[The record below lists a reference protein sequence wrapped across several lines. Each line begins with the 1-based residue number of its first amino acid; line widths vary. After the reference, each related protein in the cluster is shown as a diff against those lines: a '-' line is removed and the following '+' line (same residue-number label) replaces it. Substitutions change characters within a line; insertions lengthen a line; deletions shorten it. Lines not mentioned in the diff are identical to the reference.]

1 MAGPLLEFETEMF
14 LNLFS
19 SDGLLVVAEGMGIDR
34 ILLQFMRVYSEQGS
48 LVLLLNTTTPEQE
61 YFTEQLR
68 VEGVTHLPRTVTS
81 EVQGTERYNVYT
93 EGGVLFVTSRILVV
107 DFLTDRIP
115 ANLISGILVYR
126 AHKIIESCQEAF
138 ILRLFRQK
146 NKTGFIKAFTDKATA
161 FSSGF
166 CQVERVMRNLFVKK
180 LYLWP
185 RFQASVNTA
194 LEKHKPDVV
203 ELHVSLTP
211 SMRAIQSSILDIMG
225 ACLKELKR
233 YNPTLEAEDLSLENT
248 LSNAFDKTIRHYL
261 DPLWHQLGAKTKAL
275 VQDLKMLRVLLQY
288 LTQYDCVTFLNLLES
303 LRSSQKNFGSNSGW
317 LFLDSSTSMFVNSR
331 SRVYHIPENK
341 KKLKVGAEAEKKQPP
356 TVSEVK
362 RVLVLEQSPKWEAL
376 TEVLQEIEKENKNSQ
391 HEPGRVLICASDDR
405 TCAQLQQYI
414 RHGAEWLLN
423 RLYSRTVGKQDPSN
437 ASAFELAKCKKDKGF
452 LKGGS
457 KGKNGRNTRG
467 KEQKKKPGK
476 AKSRPSLTLTQMIG
490 KEQTVVETAVMGS
503 SEDEEDFGVEDEMAE
518 EDAPKLDLS
527 SDAYY
532 AVLKEPLMVIHPL
545 RGCTDPHSL
554 TRVLHEVEPMFV
566 VLYDAEVSFVRQL
579 EIYKACRPGKPLR
592 VYFLI
597 YGGSTE
603 EQKYLTGLSKEKKA
617 FEHLI
622 REKATMVIPEEREG
636 REDTNLDLARNL
648 EPANATT
655 NTRKAGGQDQPKE
668 PSRVIVD
675 MREFRSELPSLL
687 HRRGLDIEPVTLEV
701 GDYIL
706 TPDICVE
713 RKSVSDLIGSLQS
726 GRLYTQCLS
735 MNRYYRKPVL
745 LIEFDPAKPFSLM
758 ARSDFRHEIS
768 SNDVSSKLT
777 LLTLHF
783 PRLRILWCPSPH
795 ATGELFLELK
805 KGRNEP
811 DAAAAQAVTAESDAV
826 AESTELYN
834 AGPYDFLLKM
844 PGVNV
849 KNFRALIRNADSL
862 ADLAK
867 LSQDKLA
874 EILENANNAKALYE
888 FLHNVADVQTPA
900 QKTK

>member
-1 MAGPLLEFETEMF
+1 MAGPLLEYETEIF
-14 LNLFS
+14 LSLFS
-19 SDGLLVVAEGMGIDR
+19 SDGLLVVAEGMGLDR
-34 ILLQFMRVYSEQGS
+34 ILLQFMRVYSEKDS

-68 VEGVTHLPRTVTS
+68 MEGVTHLPRTVTS
-81 EVQGTERYNVYT
+81 DVQSSERYSVYT

-107 DFLTDRIP
+107 DFLLDRIP
-115 ANLISGILVYR
+115 AHLISGVLVYR

-161 FSSGF
+161 FSTGF

-185 RFQASVNTA
+185 RFQASVNTV
-194 LEKHKPDVV
+194 LERHKPEVV

-211 SMRAIQSSILDIMG
+211 AMRAVQSSILDIMG

-248 LSNAFDKTIRHYL
+248 LGNAFEKTIRHYL

-275 VQDLKMLRVLLQY
+275 VQDLKVLRVLLLY

-303 LRSSQKNFGSNSGW
+303 LRSSQKIFGSNSGW
-317 LFLDSSTSMFVNSR
+317 LFLDSSTSMFVNAR
-331 SRVYHIPENK
+331 SRVYRIPEGK
-341 KKLKVGAEAEKKQPP
+341 KKLRVGEEEQRQKSSSAPEM
-356 TVSEVK
+356 K
-362 RVLVLEQSPKWEAL
+362 RELVLEKSPKWEAL
-376 TEVLQEIEKENKNSQ
+376 TEVLEEIEKENKSC
-391 HEPGRVLICASDDR
+391 EEAGGVLICASDDR

-414 RHGAEWLLN
+414 RHGSDGLLH
-423 RLYSRTVGKQDPSN
+423 RLYARTIGKRD
-437 ASAFELAKCKKDKGF
+437 SAAAALEVDVHKKG
-452 LKGGS
+452 KGGLKKGA
-457 KGKNGRNTRG
+457 KGKETA
-467 KEQKKKPGK
+467 QKKRATKNQ
-476 AKSRPSLTLTQMIG
+476 SRPSLTLTQMMG
-490 KEQTVVETAVMGS
+490 KEEAEAGGS
-503 SEDEEDFGVEDEMAE
+503 GDEDCLMEEEEEEEEQMKFG
-518 EDAPKLDLS
+518 LS

-532 AVLKEPLMVIHPL
+532 GILKEPLTVIHPL
-545 RGCTDPHSL
+545 KGCTDPHSL
-554 TRVLHEVEPMFV
+554 TRVLHEVEPSFV
-566 VLYDAEVSFVRQL
+566 VLYDAELSFVRQL
-579 EIYKACRPGKPLR
+579 EVYKAMRPGKPLR

-603 EQKYLTGLSKEKKA
+603 EQKYLTALSKEKKA

-622 REKATMVIPEEREG
+622 REKATMVVPEEREG

-655 NTRKAGGQDQPKE
+655 NTHKAGGQEQRSE

-706 TPDICVE
+706 TPDTCVE

-726 GRLYTQCLS
+726 GRLYSQCLS
-735 MNRYYRKPVL
+735 MTRYYRKPVL
-745 LIEFDPAKPFSLM
+745 LIEFDPAKPFSLT

-795 ATGELFLELK
+795 ATAELFLELK
-805 KGRNEP
+805 RGRPEP
-811 DAAAAQAVTAESDAV
+811 DAAAALAVTAESDTV
-826 AESTELYN
+826 AESAGLYN
-834 AGPYDFLLKM
+834 PGPYDFLLKM

-849 KNFRALIRNADSL
+849 KNYRALIKHADSL
-862 ADLAK
+862 ADISK
-867 LSQDKLA
+867 LGQDKLA
-874 EILENANNAKALYE
+874 EILGNTHNAKLLYE
-888 FLHNVADVQTPA
+888 FMHNVADVPAPVQKRKQT
-900 QKTK
+900 

>member
-14 LNLFS
+14 LSLFD
-19 SDGLLVVAEGMGIDR
+19 SDGLLVAAEGLGIDR
-34 ILLQFMRVYSEQGS
+34 ILLQFMRVYSEPGS

-61 YFTEQLR
+61 YFSEQLR

-81 EVQGTERYNVYT
+81 DIQSTERYNVYT

-115 ANLISGILVYR
+115 AHLITGILVYR

-194 LEKHKPDVV
+194 LDRHKPEVV
-203 ELHVSLTP
+203 ELHVPLTP
-211 SMRAIQSSILDIMG
+211 TMKAIQSSILDIMS

-248 LSNAFDKTIRHYL
+248 LGNSFEKTIRHYL
-261 DPLWHQLGAKTKAL
+261 DPMWHQLGAKTKAL
-275 VQDLKMLRVLLQY
+275 VQDLKVLRVLLLY

-303 LRSSQKNFGSNSGW
+303 LRSSQKIFGSNSGW
-317 LFLDSSTSMFVNSR
+317 LFLDSSTSMFVNAR

-341 KKLKVGAEAEKKQPP
+341 KKLKVGAE
-356 TVSEVK
+356 VK
-362 RVLVLEQSPKWEAL
+362 RELVLEKSPKWEAL
-376 TEVLQEIEKENKNSQ
+376 TEVLEEIERENKSSQ
-391 HEPGRVLICASDDR
+391 YEPGRVLICASDDR

-414 RHGAEWLLN
+414 KHGSDWLLN
-423 RLYSRTVGKQDPSN
+423 RLYHRTIGKRD
-437 ASAFELAKCKKDKGF
+437 SAAAAALELELQK
-452 LKGGS
+452 
-457 KGKNGRNTRG
+457 KGKDWVKKGTKG
-467 KEQKKKPGK
+467 KEPAQKKSAKMTK
-476 AKSRPSLTLTQMIG
+476 SKSRPSLTLTQMVG
-490 KEQTVVETAVMGS
+490 KEETGEAVVMGS
-503 SEDEEDFGVEDEMAE
+503 SGDEDELMDEDERE
-518 EDAPKLDLS
+518 EEELKLDLS

-532 AVLKEPLMVIHPL
+532 GVLKEPLTVIHPL
-545 RGCTDPHSL
+545 KGCTDPHSL
-554 TRVLHEVEPMFV
+554 TRVLHEVEPSFV
-566 VLYDAEVSFVRQL
+566 VLYDAELSFVRQL
-579 EIYKACRPGKPLR
+579 EIYKANRPGKPFR

-603 EQKYLTGLSKEKKA
+603 EQKYLTALSKEKKA

-622 REKATMVIPEEREG
+622 REKATMVVPEEREG

-655 NTRKAGGQDQPKE
+655 NTRKAGGQEQPKE

-687 HRRGLDIEPVTLEV
+687 HRRGLDIDPVTLEV

-706 TPDICVE
+706 TPDTCVE

-735 MNRYYRKPVL
+735 MTRYYKKPVL

-768 SNDVSSKLT
+768 SNDISSKLT

-795 ATGELFLELK
+795 ATAELFLELK
-805 KGRNEP
+805 QSQPEP
-811 DAAAAQAVTAESDAV
+811 DAAAAQAVTAESDTV
-826 AESTELYN
+826 AESADLYN
-834 AGPYDFLLKM
+834 PGPYDFLMKM
-844 PGVNV
+844 PGVNT
-849 KNFRALIRNADSL
+849 KNYKALIKNADSL
-862 ADLAK
+862 ADIAK
-867 LSQDKLA
+867 LSQEKLA
-874 EILENANNAKALYE
+874 EILGNVNNAKLMYE
-888 FLHNVADVQTPA
+888 FLHNVTDVPAPIQKAKQT
-900 QKTK
+900 

>member
-1 MAGPLLEFETEMF
+1 MTPSLC
-14 LNLFS
+14 FS
-19 SDGLLVVAEGMGIDR
+19 RWWESK
-34 ILLQFMRVYSEQGS
+34 S
-48 LVLLLNTTTPEQE
+48 
-61 YFTEQLR
+61 
-68 VEGVTHLPRTVTS
+68 
-81 EVQGTERYNVYT
+81 
-93 EGGVLFVTSRILVV
+93 
-107 DFLTDRIP
+107 
-115 ANLISGILVYR
+115 ILVYR

-166 CQVERVMRNLFVKK
+166 CQVERVMRNLFIKK

-194 LEKHKPDVV
+194 LDRHKPEVV
-203 ELHVSLTP
+203 ELHVSLSP
-211 SMRAIQSSILDIMG
+211 AMRAIQSSIMDIMS

-248 LSNAFDKTIRHYL
+248 LGNAFDKTIHHYL

-275 VQDLKMLRVLLQY
+275 VQDLKVLRVLLLY

-303 LRSSQKNFGSNSGW
+303 LRSSQKIFGSNSGW
-317 LFLDSSTSMFVNSR
+317 LFLDSSTSMFVNAR
-331 SRVYHIPENK
+331 SRVYRIPESK
-341 KKLKVGAEAEKKQPP
+341 KKLKVGAEAEK
-356 TVSEVK
+356 SSSALEVK
-362 RVLVLEQSPKWEAL
+362 RELVLEKSPKWAAL
-376 TEVLQEIEKENKNSQ
+376 SEVLQEIERENKSSQ
-391 HEPGRVLICASDDR
+391 REPGRVLICASDDR

-414 RHGAEWLLN
+414 RHGSEWLLN
-423 RLYSRTVGKQDPSN
+423 RLYARTIAKRD
-437 ASAFELAKCKKDKGF
+437 SAAAAAFDLDLHK
-452 LKGGS
+452 
-457 KGKNGRNTRG
+457 KGKGWPKKGAKG
-467 KEQKKKPGK
+467 KEPAQKKNT
-476 AKSRPSLTLTQMIG
+476 KSKKRPSLTLTQMMG
-490 KEQTVVETAVMGS
+490 KNEGDAAMMGS
-503 SEDEEDFGVEDEMAE
+503 SGDEDDMTDEDVGEEEQLKM
-518 EDAPKLDLS
+518 DLS

-532 AVLKEPLMVIHPL
+532 GILKEPLTVIHPL
-545 RGCTDPHSL
+545 KGLTDPHSL
-554 TRVLHEVEPMFV
+554 TRVLHEVEPSFV
-566 VLYDAEVSFVRQL
+566 VLYDAELSFVRQL
-579 EIYKACRPGKPLR
+579 EIHKASRPGKPLR

-603 EQKYLTGLSKEKKA
+603 EQKYLTALSKEKKA

-655 NTRKAGGQDQPKE
+655 NTRKAGGQEQHKE

-687 HRRGLDIEPVTLEV
+687 HRRGLDIDPVTLEV

-706 TPDICVE
+706 TPDTCVE

-726 GRLYTQCLS
+726 GRLYTQCVS

-768 SNDVSSKLT
+768 SNDISSKLT

-795 ATGELFLELK
+795 ATAELFLDLK
-805 KGRNEP
+805 QGRSEP
-811 DAAAAQAVTAESDAV
+811 DAAAAQAVTAESDMV
-826 AESTELYN
+826 AESAALYN
-834 AGPYDFLLKM
+834 PGPYDFLLKI
-844 PGVNV
+844 PGVNM
-849 KNFRALIRNADSL
+849 KNYRALIKNADSL

-874 EILENANNAKALYE
+874 EILGNANSAKLLYE
-888 FLHNVADVQTPA
+888 FLHNVADVPAPA
-900 QKTK
+900 QKAKLT

>member
-14 LNLFS
+14 LSLLG
-19 SDGLLVVAEGMGIDR
+19 SDGLVVAAEGMGIDR
-34 ILLQFMRVYSEQGS
+34 VLLQFMRVYSEPGS

-61 YFTEQLR
+61 YLTEQLR
-68 VEGVTHLPRTVTS
+68 MEGVAHLPRTVTS
-81 EVQGTERYNVYT
+81 DIQNTERYHVYT
-93 EGGVLFVTSRILVV
+93 QGGVLFVTSRILVV

-115 ANLISGILVYR
+115 AHLITGILVYR

-161 FSSGF
+161 LSSGF

-180 LYLWP
+180 LLLWP
-185 RFQASVNTA
+185 RFQASVNAA
-194 LEKHKPDVV
+194 LDRHKPEVV

-211 SMRAIQSSILDIMG
+211 AMRAIQSAILELMS

-233 YNPTLEAEDLSLENT
+233 YNPTLEAEDFSLENT
-248 LSNAFDKTIRHYL
+248 IGNSFDKTIRHYL

-275 VQDLKMLRVLLQY
+275 VHDLKVLRVLSLY

-317 LFLDSSTSMFVNSR
+317 LFLDSSTSMFVNAR
-331 SRVYHIPENK
+331 ARVYHIPDSK
-341 KKLKVGAEAEKKQPP
+341 KKLKGGTDTEKPKSSV
-356 TVSEVK
+356 TEVQRK
-362 RVLVLEQSPKWEAL
+362 LVLEKSPKWEAL
-376 TEVLQEIEKENKNSQ
+376 TEVLQEIERENKSSQ
-391 HEPGRVLICASDDR
+391 HGQGHVLICASDDR

-414 RHGAEWLLN
+414 RHGSDWLLN
-423 RLYSRTVGKQDPSN
+423 RLYTRTIGKRDS
-437 ASAFELAKCKKDKGF
+437 AAAAAFELDLDRKDKERTA
-452 LKGGS
+452 KGQKR
-457 KGKNGRNTRG
+457 KGTS
-467 KEQKKKPGK
+467 QKKGT
-476 AKSRPSLTLTQMIG
+476 KSIKNKKRPSLTLTQMMG
-490 KEQTVVETAVMGS
+490 KEAEEGMMGS
-503 SEDEEDFGVEDEMAE
+503 SGDDEDESME
-518 EDAPKLDLS
+518 EAGKGEEEPKLDLS

-532 AVLKEPLMVIHPL
+532 GVLKEPLTVIHPL
-545 RGCTDPHSL
+545 KGLTDPHSL
-554 TRVLHEVEPMFV
+554 TRVLHEVEPSFV
-566 VLYDAEVSFVRQL
+566 VLYDAELSFVRQL

-603 EQKYLTGLSKEKKA
+603 EQKYLTSLSKEKKA

-636 REDTNLDLARNL
+636 REDTNLDLARNM
-648 EPANATT
+648 ESANATT
-655 NTRKAGGQDQPKE
+655 NSRKAGTLLLFQYDCFRGQDQPRE

-706 TPDICVE
+706 SPDTCVE

-735 MNRYYRKPVL
+735 MTRYYRKPVL

-758 ARSDFRHEIS
+758 ARTDFRHEIS
-768 SNDVSSKLT
+768 SNDISSKLT

-795 ATGELFLELK
+795 ATADLFLDLK
-805 KGRNEP
+805 QGRPEP
-811 DAAAAQAVTAESDAV
+811 DATAAQAVTAESDTV
-826 AESTELYN
+826 AESADLYN
-834 AGPYDFLLKM
+834 PGPYDFLLKM
-844 PGVNV
+844 PGVNT
-849 KNFRALIRNADSL
+849 KNYRSLIKNADNL

-867 LSQDKLA
+867 LSRDRLA
-874 EILENANNAKALYE
+874 EILGHVHNAKLLYE
-888 FLHNVADVQTPA
+888 FLHNA
-900 QKTK
+900 

>member
-14 LNLFS
+14 LSLFG

-34 ILLQFMRVYSEQGS
+34 ILLQFMRVYSEQDS

-81 EVQGTERYNVYT
+81 DVNSTDRYNVYT

-115 ANLISGILVYR
+115 AHLISGILVYR

-146 NKTGFIKAFTDKATA
+146 NKTGFIKAFTDKSTS

-185 RFQASVNTA
+185 RFQASVNSA
-194 LEKHKPDVV
+194 LDRHKPEVV

-211 SMRAIQSSILDIMG
+211 AMRAIQSSILDIMS

-248 LSNAFDKTIRHYL
+248 LGNAFEKTIRHYL

-275 VQDLKMLRVLLQY
+275 VQDLKVLRVLLLY

-303 LRSSQKNFGSNSGW
+303 LRSSQKIFGSNSGW
-317 LFLDSSTSMFVNSR
+317 LFLDSSTSMFMNAR
-331 SRVYHIPENK
+331 GRVYRYPESK
-341 KKLKVGAEAEKKQPP
+341 KKLKVGAEAEKQKSSSA
-356 TVSEVK
+356 SELK
-362 RVLVLEQSPKWEAL
+362 RELVLEKSPKWEAL
-376 TEVLQEIEKENKNSQ
+376 TEVLQEIEKENKSPQ
-391 HEPGRVLICASDDR
+391 HEPGCVLICASDDR

-414 RHGAEWLLN
+414 RHGSDWMLN
-423 RLYSRTVGKQDPSN
+423 RLYARTIGKSDS
-437 ASAFELAKCKKDKGF
+437 AAAAAAAFELDTQKKGNGWPKKGA
-452 LKGGS
+452 
-457 KGKNGRNTRG
+457 KGK
-467 KEQKKKPGK
+467 EPAQKKKST
-476 AKSRPSLTLTQMIG
+476 KSKKRPSLTLTQMMG
-490 KEQTVVETAVMGS
+490 KEETGEAAVMGS
-503 SEDEEDFGVEDEMAE
+503 SGDEDELMGEDGE
-518 EDAPKLDLS
+518 EEEQLQLDLS

-532 AVLKEPLMVIHPL
+532 GVLKEPLTVIHPL
-545 RGCTDPHSL
+545 KGLTDPHSL
-554 TRVLHEVEPMFV
+554 TRVLHEVEPSFV
-566 VLYDAEVSFVRQL
+566 VLYDAEISFVRQL
-579 EIYKACRPGKPLR
+579 EIYKASRPGKMLR

-603 EQKYLTGLSKEKKA
+603 EQKYLTALSKEKKA

-636 REDTNLDLARNL
+636 RQDTNLDLARNL
-648 EPANATT
+648 DPANATT
-655 NTRKAGGQDQPKE
+655 NTCNAGGQEQPKE

-706 TPDICVE
+706 TPDTCVE

-735 MNRYYRKPVL
+735 MTRYYRKPVL

-768 SNDVSSKLT
+768 SNDISSKLT

-795 ATGELFLELK
+795 ATAELFLELK
-805 KGRNEP
+805 KGRLEP
-811 DAAAAQAVTAESDAV
+811 DAAAAQAVTAESDTV
-826 AESTELYN
+826 AEAADLYN
-834 AGPYDFLLKM
+834 PGPYDFLLKM
-844 PGVNV
+844 PGVNT
-849 KNFRALIRNADSL
+849 KNCRALIKSADSL

-867 LSQDKLA
+867 FSQEKLA
-874 EILENANNAKALYE
+874 EILGNATNAKLLYE
-888 FLHNVADVQTPA
+888 FLHNVADVPAPVQKAKQT
-900 QKTK
+900 

>member
-1 MAGPLLEFETEMF
+1 MAAPLLEFETEMF
-14 LNLFS
+14 LSLLGC
-19 SDGLLVVAEGMGIDR
+19 DGLLVVAEGMGVER
-34 ILLQFMRVYSEQGS
+34 VLLQFMRLHSEKGS
-48 LVLLLNTTTPEQE
+48 LVLLLNTTIPEQE

-68 VEGVTHLPRTVTS
+68 VEGVSHLPRTVTS
-81 EVQGTERYNVYT
+81 DVQSAERYSVYT

-115 ANLISGILVYR
+115 AHLISGILVYR

-180 LYLWP
+180 LFLWP
-185 RFQASVNTA
+185 RFQASVNAA
-194 LEKHKPDVV
+194 LDKHKPEVV

-211 SMRAIQSSILDIMG
+211 AMRAIQSSIMDIMS

-248 LSNAFDKTIRHYL
+248 LGNEFEKTLRHYL

-275 VQDLKMLRVLLQY
+275 VQDIKVLRVLLLY

-303 LRSSQKNFGSNSGW
+303 LHSNQKIFGSNSGW
-317 LFLDSSTSMFVNSR
+317 LFLDSSTSMFGNAR
-331 SRVYHIPENK
+331 RRVYRIPESK
-341 KKLKVGAEAEKKQPP
+341 KKLKVGAEEEKKKSSS
-356 TVSEVK
+356 TSVK
-362 RVLVLEQSPKWEAL
+362 RELVLEKSPKWDAL
-376 TEVLQEIEKENKNSQ
+376 TEVLEEIERENKSSQ
-391 HEPGRVLICASDDR
+391 EEPGRVLICASDDR

-414 RHGAEWLLN
+414 KHGSDWLLN
-423 RLYSRTVGKQDPSN
+423 RLYTRTVGKRDSG
-437 ASAFELAKCKKDKGF
+437 AAFELDSHKKEKAWVKKGA
-452 LKGGS
+452 
-457 KGKNGRNTRG
+457 KGK
-467 KEQKKKPGK
+467 EPLQKKSAK
-476 AKSRPSLTLTQMIG
+476 ATKTKSRPSLTLTQMVG
-490 KEQTVVETAVMGS
+490 KPETGETAAIGS
-503 SEDEEDFGVEDEMAE
+503 SGDEDNLIDDDEDEEE
-518 EDAPKLDLS
+518 ELKLDLS

-532 AVLKEPLMVIHPL
+532 GVLKEPLTVIHPL
-545 RGCTDPHSL
+545 KGCTDPHSL
-554 TRVLHEVEPMFV
+554 TRVLHEVEPSFV

-579 EIYKACRPGKPLR
+579 EIYKVNRPGKPLR

-603 EQKYLTGLSKEKKA
+603 EQKYLTALSKEKKA

-655 NTRKAGGQDQPKE
+655 NSRKAGGQEQPKE
-668 PSRVIVD
+668 PSCVIVD

-706 TPDICVE
+706 TPDTCVE

-735 MNRYYRKPVL
+735 MTRYYRKPVL

-768 SNDVSSKLT
+768 SNDISSKLT

-795 ATGELFLELK
+795 ATAELFLELK
-805 KGRNEP
+805 KGRLEP
-811 DAAAAQAVTAESDAV
+811 NASEAQAVTAESDMV
-826 AESTELYN
+826 AESAELYN
-834 AGPYDFLLKM
+834 PGPYDFLLKM

-849 KNFRALIRNADSL
+849 KNFRTLIKNADSL
-862 ADLAK
+862 ADLVK
-867 LSQDKLA
+867 LSQEKLA
-874 EILENANNAKALYE
+874 EILGNASNAKLLYE
-888 FLHNVADVQTPA
+888 FLHNVADVAPPV
-900 QKTK
+900 QKAKHT